1 MVCNLIR
8 VKVQPNAPPFG
19 FAPIE
24 YHTHPKTVA
33 ILESYR
39 ELLFETAHLEAIP
52 MSDFHGMS
60 DGKSFQQVHEFFPS
74 GWVRYM

>member
-1 MVCNLIR
+1 MGYLVR

-33 ILESYR
+33 ILESDGK
-39 ELLFETAHLEAIP
+39 LLFETAYLEAIP
-52 MSDFHGMS
+52 MRHFHSVSNG
-60 DGKSFQQVHEFFPS
+60 EFF
-74 GWVRYM
+74 